1 MIAGDRPAHRSAR
14 VGATMGY
21 LSPLA
26 PALLCDATWYGTLAA
41 ARDLGSR
48 GVPVTLASD
57 ALIAPARWSRHVS
70 RTVRCPPTRQAERLL
85 AWLLE
90 FGEREP
96 GHVLYPTSD
105 DLALIVAAH
114 REALAPRF
122 RLFAP
127 PADGLARLL
136 DKARLPAE
144 ARAAGLD
151 APETRWARDEGDVER
166 AAREM
171 RFPLL
176 LKPRAQLMLTYRG
189 RSRKGTRVDRPA
201 DLLPRWREMCQE
213 ISFDAMVA
221 SRIPGSELPIIQEA
235 HPVLERIY
243 TVDGFVDETGD
254 LYAALAC
261 TKILQRPR
269 RSGPGVCFEESPL
282 DPGIAEALRRLCR
295 ATGFR
300 GVFDAEFV
308 IDGERRLLIDLN
320 PRFYNHM
327 AFEVERGLPL
337 PWLAYLAA
345 LGEREA
351 LREAVA
357 GAAAPRQGRLAYVHR
372 LYVAQILAAQAV
384 TGAMEPA
391 ERRAL
396 RAWMASHAGSVV
408 DPASAPGD
416 RLPALADVALHL
428 ATFLRHPRAYL
439 RELLAGAE
447 PPAQRDSP
455 VPAPSRS
462 QLPADGRAEG
472 G

>member
-1 MIAGDRPAHRSAR
+1 
-14 VGATMGY
+14 MGY

-70 RTVRCPPTRQAERLL
+70 RTVRCPSTRQPERLL

-105 DLALIVAAH
+105 DLALIIAAH
-114 REALAPRF
+114 REVLAPRF
-122 RLFAP
+122 RLFT
-127 PADGLARLL
+127 PAADVLARLL

-151 APETRWARDEGDVER
+151 VPETRWARDEGDVER

-176 LKPRAQLMLTYRG
+176 LKPRAQVMLTFRG
-189 RSRKGTRVDRPA
+189 RSRKGMRVDRPA
-201 DLLPRWREMCQE
+201 DLLPRWREMRRE
-213 ISFDAMVA
+213 LAFHPMVA
-221 SRIPGSELPIIQEA
+221 SRIPEVGLPIIQEA

-269 RSGPGVCFEESPL
+269 RSGPGVCFEEAAL
-282 DPGIAEALRRLCR
+282 APGIAEALRRLCR

-351 LREAVA
+351 LRQAVA
-357 GAAAPRQGRLAYVHR
+357 AAAAPRPWRRAYVHR
-372 LYVAQILAAQAV
+372 LYVAQMLAAQAA
-384 TGAMEPA
+384 TRAMEPA
-391 ERRAL
+391 ARRAL
-396 RAWMASHAGSVV
+396 REWIASHAGYVV

-428 ATFLRHPRAYL
+428 AAFLRHPRAYL
-439 RELLAGAE
+439 RELLAGGE
-447 PPAQRDSP
+447 PPVQRDSP
-455 VPAPSRS
+455 APAPNGI